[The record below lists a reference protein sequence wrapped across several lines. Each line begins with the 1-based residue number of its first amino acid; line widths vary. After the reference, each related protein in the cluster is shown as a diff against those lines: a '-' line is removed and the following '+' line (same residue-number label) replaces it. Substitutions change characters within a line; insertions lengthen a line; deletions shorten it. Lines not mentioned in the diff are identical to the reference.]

1 MSQSQT
7 IVTDRIK
14 KLVAKHDSS
23 LNFLGSLLVGS
34 HSRAKQNW
42 YSDLDLL
49 FVSRD
54 EPEKHNR
61 YRLLYDHDLLV
72 SLSVVSLAEMEE
84 VFLDPCQIVQKV
96 QGMRSAHILRDR
108 DDKILKQL
116 QEKALNFKWTDELKD
131 KANKEAVYIL
141 RGNAEEV
148 HKALG
153 GLEEKNK
160 HSMMQGAWGICLAMP
175 QVLALHYG
183 VLAEGDS
190 MLVEQVISRA
200 GRTSL
205 WSHYY
210 SLATGEVSS
219 CRQSVSP
226 LATQSVYS
234 VLLYQETMNM
244 LKEVIEDS
252 FNDKEFFDVVRSKID
267 EVAAIKSA
275 AMSE

>member
-1 MSQSQT
+1 MSQT

-23 LNFLGSLLVGS
+23 LKFLGSLLVGS
-34 HSRAKQNW
+34 HARAKHNW

-49 FVSRD
+49 FVARD
-54 EPEKHNR
+54 APEKHNR
-61 YRLLYDHDLLV
+61 YRLLYDHELLV
-72 SLSVVSLAEMEE
+72 SLSVCSIAEMKEI
-84 VFLDPCQIVQKV
+84 FDDPCQIVQKL
-96 QGMRSAHILRDR
+96 QGLRNAQILRDR
-108 DDKILKQL
+108 DDHILERLREQ
-116 QEKALNFKWTDELKD
+116 ALNFKWTNDLRAR
-131 KANKEAVYIL
+131 ANIEAIYLL

-160 HSMMQGAWGICLAMP
+160 HSMLQGAWGICLAMP

-183 VLAEGDS
+183 VLAEGDNS
-190 MLVEQVISRA
+190 LVEQVIAKA

-210 SLATGEVSS
+210 SLATGEVAS
-219 CRQSVSP
+219 CRQSLSP
-226 LATQSVYS
+226 LATQSIYS
-234 VLLYQETMNM
+234 VLLYKETVSM
-244 LKEVIEDS
+244 LKDSIESS
-252 FNDKEFFDVVRSKID
+252 FNDKEFFDLVSYKID
-267 EVAAIKSA
+267 EVPDIRAA